1 VFSFLTLEGA
11 ILGDADVRAK
21 RIKPEEAKEIVE
33 KLEELLRAEDREG
46 IKKLFEST
54 IGDRLLIYPF
64 DENSLQSSSYDLRV
78 GDSAS
83 SLTFGRRTDDT
94 TKLELQP
101 RECANVQT
109 LEYVAL
115 PANLTAFIHSKVSK
129 VLSGLS
135 HVSTKVDPGFFGHLM
150 IAVYNDGSKP
160 VSLRKKDTFC
170 AITFAKL
177 VSPSSDPYYLKGEH
191 CGKGAWESYVAELRE
206 IRRAE
211 KGQVTWDSMK
221 GVFDSYGPPFDVVY
235 EMFHV
240 LKNEFED
247 RLSNT
252 LRDFR
257 QDLIEK
263 TGNMIDKRENNLMR
277 NVMIP
282 IVVSIVLAFLALIF
296 EVVYRK

>member
-1 VFSFLTLEGA
+1 LTLEGA
-11 ILGDADVRAK
+11 ILSDAEIRAK

-33 KLEELLRAEDREG
+33 ELEELLKAEDREG
-46 IKKLFEST
+46 IKKVFESR

-64 DENSLQSSSYDLRV
+64 DENCLQASSYDLRV

-101 RECANVQT
+101 KECYNVET

-115 PANLTAFIHSKVSK
+115 PSNVTAFIHSKVGK

-135 HVSTKVDPGFFGHLM
+135 HVSTKIDPGFFGHLM
-150 IAVYNDGSKP
+150 IAVYNNGSKSVDLP
-160 VSLRKKDTFC
+160 RKRTFC

-177 VSPSSDPYYLKGEH
+177 VSSSSDPYYVKGEH

-206 IRRAE
+206 IKRAE

-221 GVFDSYGPPFDVVY
+221 EVFDRYGPPFDIVY

-240 LKNEFED
+240 LSDELED
-247 RLSNT
+247 KFSNKY

-263 TGNMIDKRENNLMR
+263 TENTIDKRENNLMR
-277 NVMIP
+277 NVTIP

-296 EVVYRK
+296 EVIYRK